1 MEKNI
6 EFKERGREREEG
18 RTEQDREKEE
28 TSFTERTEETEDDY
42 DDIRSRIN
50 SEEAPTQ
57 SETNVGFDDEADS
70 ELAGQIHERAI
81 NNAVKRYN
89 AIQALESLTDT
100 RFSIT
105 HGESSKGL
113 IDFISGDE
121 YSEKGN
127 LIALKFKGE
136 DVKLTAKGKLD
147 GRSAKTA
154 NKNIVKAIEDA
165 KVEYE
170 KSFDAVADEGAG
182 LSLSDE
188 ARESVRESV
197 AGSLEDLV
205 WDRYGEISQS
215 DSDKNIEREIKGIPY
230 VDKNIDYDNL
240 EDQSEKNQYD
250 AKIAGLKVDTEHWK
264 NLEEKEQDPTKKLL
278 YKTAKELCIVKKSY
292 MEVRANQRPESKEV
306 QEMIREGALTN
317 NLTRFERFKRWAK
330 ENLVGVSAVAISV
343 AGVITTAVVAG
354 RNAVKKG
361 AKAVGQFGKALANL
375 AKKAGPAIATIL
387 NILAQVLTWGAKAL
401 EFLSRNLWIVALFLT
416 YLVYDTV
423 KERMKNKKT
432 KLNICI

>member
-1 MEKNI
+1 MDDIELDNI
-6 EFKERGREREEG
+6 NKGREE
-18 RTEQDREKEE
+18 EQDRGREE

-50 SEEAPTQ
+50 SEQAPTQ
-57 SETNVGFDDEADS
+57 SETNVGFDDEDDS
-70 ELAGQIHERAI
+70 ELARQIEDHAI
-81 NNAVKRYN
+81 KKAVQRFDN
-89 AIQALESLTDT
+89 IRALESLTGT
-100 RFSIT
+100 RFSVT
-105 HGESSKGL
+105 HGESSKEL
-113 IDFISGDE
+113 IDYVSDAN
-121 YSEKGN
+121 YSEKDDR
-127 LIALKFKGE
+127 LITLKFKGK

-154 NKNIVKAIEDA
+154 NKDIVKAIEDA

-188 ARESVRESV
+188 ARGSVRESV

-205 WDRYGEISQS
+205 WDKYDEISQS
-215 DSDKNIEREIKGIPY
+215 DLDKNIEREIRGIIH
-230 VDKNIDYDNL
+230 VDDNVDYDNL
-240 EDQSEKNQYD
+240 EDQSEKDQYD
-250 AKIAGLKVDTEHWK
+250 AKIAGLKVNIEHWK

-278 YKTAKELCIVKKSY
+278 YKTSKELCIVKKSH
-292 MEVRANQRPESKEV
+292 MEVRANQRPESEEALSMI
-306 QEMIREGALTN
+306 QEEARTN
-317 NLTRFERFKRWAK
+317 DLTRFERFKKWAK

-343 AGVITTAVVAG
+343 AGIITTAVVAG

-387 NILAQVLTWGAKAL
+387 NVLAQVLTWGAKAL

-423 KERMKNKKT
+423 KERAKRR
-432 KLNICI
+432 

>member
-1 MEKNI
+1 MDDIELDNI
-6 EFKERGREREEG
+6 NKGREE
-18 RTEQDREKEE
+18 EQDRGREE

-57 SETNVGFDDEADS
+57 SETNVGFDDEDDS
-70 ELAGQIHERAI
+70 ELARQIEDHAI
-81 NNAVKRYN
+81 KKAVQRFDN
-89 AIQALESLTDT
+89 IRALESLTDT
-100 RFSIT
+100 RFSVT
-105 HGESSKGL
+105 HGESSKEL
-113 IDFISGDE
+113 IDYVSDAN
-121 YSEKGN
+121 YSEKDDR
-127 LIALKFKGE
+127 LITLKFKGK

-154 NKNIVKAIEDA
+154 NKDIVKAIEDA

-205 WDRYGEISQS
+205 WDKYDEISQS
-215 DSDKNIEREIKGIPY
+215 DLDKNIEREIRGIIH
-230 VDKNIDYDNL
+230 VDDNVDYDNL
-240 EDQSEKNQYD
+240 EDQSEKDQYD
-250 AKIAGLKVDTEHWK
+250 AKIAGLKVNIEHWK

-278 YKTAKELCIVKKSY
+278 YKTSKELCIVKKSH
-292 MEVRANQRPESKEV
+292 MEVRANQRPESEEALSMI
-306 QEMIREGALTN
+306 QEEARTN
-317 NLTRFERFKRWAK
+317 DLTRFERFKKWAK

-343 AGVITTAVVAG
+343 AGIITTAVVAG

-387 NILAQVLTWGAKAL
+387 NVLAQVLTWGAKAL

-423 KERMKNKKT
+423 KERAKRR
-432 KLNICI
+432 

>member
-1 MEKNI
+1 MDDIELDNI
-6 EFKERGREREEG
+6 NKGREEERSG
-18 RTEQDREKEE
+18 QDRKREE

-50 SEEAPTQ
+50 SGSTTQ
-57 SETNVGFDDEADS
+57 RKTNEGFEYDENDLT
-70 ELAGQIHERAI
+70 ELE
-81 NNAVKRYN
+81 KRLQDQANKKSDQRYD
-89 AIQALESLTDT
+89 AIQALESATDT
-100 RFSIT
+100 RFSVT
-105 HGESSKGL
+105 HGDSSKEL
-113 IDFISGDE
+113 IDYISDIK

-147 GRSAKTA
+147 GRFAKTA
-154 NKNIVKAIEDA
+154 NKNIVKAIEAA

-205 WDRYGEISQS
+205 WDKYDEISQS
-215 DSDKNIEREIKGIPY
+215 DLDKNIEREIKGIPY

-240 EDQSEKNQYD
+240 EDQNEKDQYD
-250 AKIAGLKVDTEHWK
+250 AKIAGLKVDTEHWE
-264 NLEEKEQDPTKKLL
+264 NLEEKEQDPTKKQL
-278 YKTAKELCIVKKSY
+278 YKTAKELCVAKKSY
-292 MEVRANQRPESKEV
+292 MEVRANQRPESE
-306 QEMIREGALTN
+306 EALSMIGEETERN
-317 NLTRFERFKRWAK
+317 DLTRFERFKKWAK
-330 ENLVGVSAVAISV
+330 ENITGVSAIAISV
-343 AGVITTAVVAG
+343 AGIITATVMAG

-423 KERMKNKKT
+423 KGRMKSKN
-432 KLNICI
+432 

>member
-1 MEKNI
+1 MADIELDNI
-6 EFKERGREREEG
+6 DKGREEERSGQDRGR
-18 RTEQDREKEE
+18 EE

-70 ELAGQIHERAI
+70 ELARQIEDHAI
-81 NNAVKRYN
+81 KKAVKRYN

-105 HGESSKGL
+105 HGESSKDL

-127 LIALKFKGE
+127 LIALKFKGK

-205 WDRYGEISQS
+205 WDKYDEISQS
-215 DSDKNIEREIKGIPY
+215 DLDKNIEREIKGIPY

-240 EDQSEKNQYD
+240 EDQNEKDQHD
-250 AKIAGLKVDTEHWK
+250 AKIVGLKVDTEHWK

-278 YKTAKELCIVKKSY
+278 YKTAKELCIAKKSY
-292 MEVRANQRPESKEV
+292 MEVRANQRPESEKALSMI
-306 QEMIREGALTN
+306 QEEARTN
-317 NLTRFERFKRWAK
+317 DLTRFERFKRWAK
-330 ENLVGVSAVAISV
+330 ENIAGVSAVAISV
-343 AGVITTAVVAG
+343 AGIITTVVISG

-401 EFLSRNLWIVALFLT
+401 EFLSRNLWIVALFLI

-423 KERMKNKKT
+423 KGRMKSKN
-432 KLNICI
+432 

>member
-1 MEKNI
+1 MADIELDNI
-6 EFKERGREREEG
+6 DKGRVEEERGRER
-18 RTEQDREKEE
+18 EE

-57 SETNVGFDDEADS
+57 SETNDEDDS
-70 ELAGQIHERAI
+70 ELERRIQDLAI
-81 NNAVKRYN
+81 EKAVKRYN

-147 GRSAKTA
+147 GRFAKTA
-154 NKNIVKAIEDA
+154 NKNIVKAIEAA
-165 KVEYE
+165 KAEYE

-182 LSLSDE
+182 FPLSDE

-197 AGSLEDLV
+197 AGSLKDLV
-205 WDRYGEISQS
+205 WDKYDEIYQS
-215 DSDKNIEREIKGIPY
+215 DLDKNIEREIKGIPH

-240 EDQSEKNQYD
+240 EDQSEKDQYD

-278 YKTAKELCIVKKSY
+278 YKTAKELCIAKKSY
-292 MEVRANQRPESKEV
+292 MELKANQRPESEEALSMI
-306 QEMIREGALTN
+306 QEEADAN
-317 NLTRFERFKRWAK
+317 DLTRFERFKRWAK
-330 ENLVGVSAVAISV
+330 ENLVGVSAIAISI
-343 AGVITTAVVAG
+343 AGIITTAVVAG

-387 NILAQVLTWGAKAL
+387 NVLAQVLTWGAKAL

-416 YLVYDTV
+416 HLVYDTV
-423 KERMKNKKT
+423 KG
-432 KLNICI
+432 

>member
-1 MEKNI
+1 MDDIELDNI
-6 EFKERGREREEG
+6 NKGREEERSG
-18 RTEQDREKEE
+18 QDREREE
-28 TSFTERTEETEDDY
+28 TSFTERTEETKDDY
-42 DDIRSRIN
+42 DNIRSRIN
-50 SEEAPTQ
+50 SDSIDQ
-57 SETNVGFDDEADS
+57 GETNEGFDDEDDPTDS
-70 ELAGQIHERAI
+70 EKRLQDLAIKK
-81 NNAVKRYN
+81 AVQRYD
-89 AIQALESLTDT
+89 AIQALESATDT
-100 RFSIT
+100 KFSVA
-105 HGESSKGL
+105 HGDSSKEL

-127 LIALKFKGE
+127 LIRLKFKGE

-147 GRSAKTA
+147 GRFTKTA
-154 NKNIVKAIEDA
+154 NKNIVKAIEAA
-165 KVEYE
+165 KVEYG

-205 WDRYGEISQS
+205 WDKYDEISQN
-215 DSDKNIEREIKGIPY
+215 DLDKNIEREIKGIPY

-240 EDQSEKNQYD
+240 EDQSEKDQYD
-250 AKIAGLKVDTEHWK
+250 AKIAGLKVDTEHWE
-264 NLEEKEQDPTKKLL
+264 NLEEKEQDPTKKQL
-278 YKTAKELCIVKKSY
+278 YKTAKELCVAKKSY
-292 MEVRANQRPESKEV
+292 MEVRANQRPESE
-306 QEMIREGALTN
+306 EALSMIGEETERN
-317 NLTRFERFKRWAK
+317 DLTRFERFKKWVK
-330 ENLVGVSAVAISV
+330 KNITGVSAVAISV
-343 AGVITTAVVAG
+343 AGIITAVVMSG

-416 YLVYDTV
+416 YLVYDTI
-423 KERMKNKKT
+423 KGQMRSKS
-432 KLNICI
+432 

>member
-1 MEKNI
+1 MDDIELDNI
-6 EFKERGREREEG
+6 NKGREE
-18 RTEQDREKEE
+18 EQDRGREE

-57 SETNVGFDDEADS
+57 SETNVGFDDEDGS
-70 ELAGQIHERAI
+70 ELARQIEDHAI
-81 NNAVKRYN
+81 KKAVQRFDN
-89 AIQALESLTDT
+89 IRALESLTDT
-100 RFSIT
+100 RFSVT
-105 HGESSKGL
+105 HGESSKEL
-113 IDFISGDE
+113 IDYISDIK
-121 YSEKGN
+121 YSEKDDR
-127 LIALKFKGE
+127 LITLKFKGK

-154 NKNIVKAIEDA
+154 NKDIVKAIEDA

-197 AGSLEDLV
+197 AGSLGDLV
-205 WDRYGEISQS
+205 WDMYDEISQN
-215 DSDKNIEREIKGIPY
+215 DLDKNTEREIKGIPY
-230 VDKNIDYDNL
+230 ADKNIDYDNL
-240 EDQSEKNQYD
+240 EDQNEKDQYD

-278 YKTAKELCIVKKSY
+278 YKTAKELCIAKKSY
-292 MEVRANQRPESKEV
+292 MEVRANQRPESEEALSMI
-306 QEMIREGALTN
+306 QEEARTN
-317 NLTRFERFKRWAK
+317 DLTRSERFKRWAK
-330 ENLVGVSAVAISV
+330 ENITGVSAVAISV
-343 AGVITTAVVAG
+343 AGIITTVVISG

-387 NILAQVLTWGAKAL
+387 NVLAQVLTWGAKAL

-423 KERMKNKKT
+423 KGRMKSKN
-432 KLNICI
+432 